1 MRQLRALKRKEKR
14 GARRGGGGPRHGDER
29 RLTLSQA
36 TAQSAFFGSS
46 AQASFASSMASAKTS
61 ESSSALLLIETV
73 RLETARRARRIAG
86 EGRDLAALMAVALVL
101 VTLAA
106 FMASFNCSCAW
117 LR

>member
-1 MRQLRALKRKEKR
+1 
-14 GARRGGGGPRHGDER
+14 
-29 RLTLSQA
+29 
-36 TAQSAFFGSS
+36 
-46 AQASFASSMASAKTS
+46 MASAKTS

-106 FMASFNCSCAW
+106 AFMASLAACLVASLSDKRFC
-117 LR
+117 